1 MFETYKKL
9 KIFLSLRQ
17 RWFFC
22 ILVFLMAISALLEI
36 VGIGSIPLFVSVV
49 LDYELLKEYLTKL
62 NFHSLE
68 FVTSMKQED
77 LLFFMYIQKFILD
90 VGSLFTELFCI

>member
-9 KIFLSLRQ
+9 KIFLSLKQ

-49 LDYELLKEYLTKL
+49 LDYELLKNT
-62 NFHSLE
+62 
-68 FVTSMKQED
+68 
-77 LLFFMYIQKFILD
+77 
-90 VGSLFTELFCI
+90 